1 MSNQYPYVHTQ
12 SLGRALRSTGVDSL
26 ESLGTIRKKFLF
38 DFESRDVTSYRT
50 IKILKTRETHYAEY
64 YKDRAGPLPKET
76 YWKKHNGA
84 PTLRDSYMARNII
97 RVNEDGTYE
106 YTKNRKTGEERKLTD
121 QETVWFLLNV

>member
-12 SLGRALRSTGVDSL
+12 SLGRVLRAEGTVLRPKFVFDL
-26 ESLGTIRKKFLF
+26 ESQ
-38 DFESRDVTSYRT
+38 DSASNQ
-50 IKILKTRETHYAEY
+50 IKILKTRDTCIHYAEY
-64 YKDRAGPLPKET
+64 YRDRAGPLPRET

-84 PTLRDSYMARNII
+84 PTLSDSYRALNII
-97 RVNEDGTYE
+97 RANEDGTYE